1 MSLFSTRLQEL
12 RERRGKNQAEIAKEI
27 GVSRSSY
34 AGYETMNIIPPYKT
48 IRKLAEY
55 FDVSVDYLMGQTN
68 FEKYEFDNGGVPN
81 IIDQLTLIM
90 DELNNESVRV
100 KAYKDDLTSDEKK
113 MLVPYVD
120 GVINAVKMII
130 KMKGSK

>member
-1 MSLFSTRLQEL
+1 MRLQEL
-12 RERRGKNQAEIAKEI
+12 RERKGKNQAEIAKAI

-34 AGYETMNIIPPYKT
+34 GGYETMDIVPPYKT

-68 FEKYEFDNGGVPN
+68 FEKYEFNEGGVPN
-81 IIDQLTLIM
+81 IIDQLNLLL

-100 KAYKDDLTSDEKK
+100 KAYDKDLTPDEKK

-130 KMKGSK
+130 KMKGGK